1 MPLLPY
7 PLNQGLAFVE
17 SKTTR
22 WESVVFI
29 VVYACLFRVS
39 CELCYNIHFLAILKE
54 FPALVYISTASSNFA
69 VPPKNEKPPFRRL
82 SAFSINS
89 SPLSSAIVVVD
100 DRHWGAGV
108 LTVTFDTLTLPR
120 RQAHDLSFA
129 VASFSL
135 KIYENF
141 ENLSAQNSTFLGAI
155 RRTRSRWGGM
165 DMGSRKHAAKVSF
178 TKHVSL

>member
-120 RQAHDLSFA
+120 RQAHDLSFCRGEFFA
-129 VASFSL
+129 ENLRKFREFECAKFDIFGCHTQDTQQVGWYGYGLTETMLRRYHSL
-135 KIYENF
+135 K
-141 ENLSAQNSTFLGAI
+141 
-155 RRTRSRWGGM
+155 
-165 DMGSRKHAAKVSF
+165 
-178 TKHVSL
+178 